1 MGLVYSLRIWCVFEN
16 RWPGQSLAQGEAMR
30 RKLVW
35 IEGQLFWGWGCSECA
50 WVFNPSGPPIGNS
63 LEKMKHNYEEQ
74 RDKDFAVHVCAEYS
88 KGKNTKG

>member
-1 MGLVYSLRIWCVFEN
+1 
-16 RWPGQSLAQGEAMR
+16 MR

-35 IEGQLFWGWGCSECA
+35 IESQQFGGWGCSECS

-63 LEKMKHNYEEQ
+63 LEEMKHNYEKQ

-88 KGKNTKG
+88 KGKKAK